1 MDTAGDT
8 GGDTGNRCTDIRDTR
23 VGGFAFN
30 IILTAPSQ
38 YINIYLV
45 HIYNKFT
52 FQNVLYAD
60 H

>member
-1 MDTAGDT
+1 MDTGVDT
-8 GGDTGNRCTDIRDTR
+8 LGTLTTGAQIRDTR

-38 YINIYLV
+38 YSNIYLV